1 MADNYDDIESFTRHD
16 TEKKMPLGWVILF
29 VLLVL
34 FGAYYVISF
43 TPEITGWSQYS
54 EFAEAIRHTH

>member
-1 MADNYDDIESFTRHD
+1 MADNYDNLESFVRND
-16 TEKKMPLGWVILF
+16 TEKNMPIGWVILF

-34 FGAYYVISF
+34 FGAYYIISF

-54 EFAEAIRHTH
+54 EFVEAMKN